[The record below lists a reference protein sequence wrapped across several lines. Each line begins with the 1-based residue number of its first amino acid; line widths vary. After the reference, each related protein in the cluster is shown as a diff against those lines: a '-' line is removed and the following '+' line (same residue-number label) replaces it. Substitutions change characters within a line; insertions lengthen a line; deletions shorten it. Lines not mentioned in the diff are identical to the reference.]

1 MSILSMSATSPA
13 PGKQLTLLTIGDAL
27 ETSLSNEYLIKGLV
41 EPGTFNLLY
50 GEPSCGKSFLAL
62 YMAFCVANARP
73 IFNRRVRAG
82 RVLYVAME
90 GERAFC
96 RRIMAADSKMQNSGV
111 INFFY
116 VTEPLNLLSGIGHA
130 EALVA
135 AAREINARLI
145 VIDTLARAIGPGSEN
160 ESGDMGGL
168 IEGFDF
174 IRLETGAAMMI
185 IHHCGKD
192 ASRGPRGHSSLLA
205 AADTAIEVVRD
216 DDGRRIRIVK
226 CKDGIDGEETN
237 FELDVIELG
246 TDADGDRVTSC
257 AVRELPT
264 SHAAADKAPQLT
276 TAERGWFKDIIG
288 LFLDSNVTCHVTPR
302 DGMRDVKAV
311 TRDKLRDGL
320 KALGRFTL
328 DVTGNLTDADRK
340 NFSRVAQTLRD
351 KGKIGM
357 TDKYV
362 WILKDA

>member
-1 MSILSMSATSPA
+1 MHAAEA
-13 PGKQLTLLTIGDAL
+13 PKKQVTLLTIGDAL
-27 ETSLSNEYLIKGLV
+27 EASLSNEYLVKGLI

-62 YMAFCVANARP
+62 HLAFCVANAQMV
-73 IFNRRVRAG
+73 FSRRVRVA

-96 RRIMAADSKMQNSGV
+96 RRIMAAHSRYKTASE

-116 VTEPLNLLSGIGHA
+116 VTEPLNLLSGEGHA

-135 AAREINARLI
+135 AAREVNARLI
-145 VIDTLARAIGPGSEN
+145 FIDTLARAIGTGSEN
-160 ESGDMGGL
+160 EPGDMGGL

-174 IRLETGAAMMI
+174 VRLETGAALMV

-192 ASRGPRGHSSLLA
+192 SSRGPRGHSSLLA
-205 AADTAIEVVRD
+205 AADTAMEVVRD

-226 CKDGIDGEETN
+226 CKDGIDGEAVN
-237 FELDVIELG
+237 FELDVIQLG
-246 TDADGDRVTSC
+246 TDSDGDQVTSC
-257 AVRELPT
+257 AVRELTT
-264 SHAAADKAPQLT
+264 SHAAADKSPQLT
-276 TAERGWFKDIIG
+276 TAERGWFKDVIG
-288 LFLDSNVTCHVTPR
+288 LFLDVNVTCHVTPR
-302 DGMRDVKAV
+302 DGMREVKAV
-311 TRDKLRDGL
+311 TRDRLRDGF
-320 KALGRFTL
+320 KALGRFAL

-340 NFSRVAQTLRD
+340 TFSRMLQVLRD

-362 WILKDA
+362 WVLKNA